1 MAKQDTLIGTHPTPP
16 DIFGRWLAGLN
27 RPDSATQ
34 CHRSLSE
41 IEAQDEEELLEWL
54 SNEIIR
60 YHYHEDRIGRLKAMY
75 ESLGFD
81 EYAEQYRMIPN
92 NEDTRKGNMAEII
105 MCEYVISSTQ
115 KHLIKTYRFRYST
128 NVDQSM
134 KGDDM
139 LMVDYNEEKD
149 DVEVYLGE
157 AKFRQT
163 PTPKSVRDIAN
174 SLSKDTKPLSF
185 PFLVDRLRERPA
197 TQGLADKL
205 DKFIIDTV
213 KRNGKLTYTGFL
225 LSNEETAEKVEAN
238 LDSDN
243 PRLVFISLGVN
254 DPSDFM
260 QKVFALVQQKL
271 ANPSTI

>member
-16 DIFGRWLAGLN
+16 NIFGNWLNALN
-27 RPDSATQ
+27 HHDTATQ

-41 IEAQDEEELLEWL
+41 IEAQDENELLEWL

-60 YHYHEDRIGRLKAMY
+60 YHYDEDRIGKLKAMY
-75 ESLGFD
+75 NSLGFE

-92 NEDTRKGNMAEII
+92 NELTRKGNMAEIV
-105 MCEYVISSTQ
+105 MCEYIISSTQ
-115 KHLIKTYRFRYST
+115 KDLIKIFRFRFST
-128 NVDQSM
+128 NIDQSM

-139 LMVDYNEEKD
+139 LMVDYDEDED
-149 DVEVYLGE
+149 EIEIYLGE
-157 AKFRQT
+157 AKFRQV
-163 PTPKSVRDIAN
+163 PSPQSVRDIAN

-185 PFLVDRLRERPA
+185 TFLVDRLREQPA
-197 TQGLADKL
+197 TKELADRL

-213 KRNGKLTYTGFL
+213 KRNGKLTYTGL
-225 LSNEETAEKVEAN
+225 LFSNETTSEMVQNN

-243 PRLVFISLGVN
+243 PLLVFISLGIN

-260 QKVFALVQQKL
+260 QKVFALVQHKL
-271 ANPSTI
+271 ANPPSI

>member
-1 MAKQDTLIGTHPTPP
+1 MAKQDTLIGTHPISP
-16 DIFGRWLAGLN
+16 DIFGEWLNGLN
-27 RPDSATQ
+27 HPDSATQ

-41 IEAQDEEELLEWL
+41 IDAQDENKLLDWL
-54 SNEIIR
+54 SNEIIK
-60 YHYHEDRIGRLKAMY
+60 YHYDEDRIGKLKARY
-75 ESLGFD
+75 NSLGFE

-115 KHLIKTYRFRYST
+115 KQLIKTFRFRFST

-139 LMVDYNEEKD
+139 LMVDYNEDED
-149 DVEVYLGE
+149 DIEVYLGE
-157 AKFRQT
+157 AKFRQE

-185 PFLVDRLRERPA
+185 TFLVDRLREQPA
-197 TQGLADKL
+197 TKALADRL
-205 DKFIIDTV
+205 DKFIIETV

-225 LSNEETAEKVEAN
+225 FSNEDTSEKVQAN

-260 QKVFALVQQKL
+260 QKVFALVEQKI